1 MEETNIKH
9 QLIMLRLLICCY
21 FLTCSFLSAQT
32 WTLKDCV
39 EYALKSNIDVKKNNI
54 EQHIKQKDVEINKR
68 ERLPNVAA
76 SNTSTFS
83 FGQQQDI
90 FGTNRRNDNLNAST
104 SISSEFILYNHK
116 LIDKNV
122 KKSIYETDV
131 SFYKGETFKQ
141 QLSIKIIEHYLS
153 VLLNKEI
160 EKVNYNN
167 MLYAQ
172 DIFKKVEKSQKV
184 GVSSK
189 KDLKEAEAEFIKEN
203 FNYTKAKLEKKKSI
217 QALTQTLQIDYSDN
231 FEVVPIDDDIN
242 IQLIDFEEIIRKV
255 KEDNPSINQSKLN
268 INIEVLNKEII
279 KTRQYPKLSFNAG
292 VGSFYFNSFVNQ
304 SMNRN
309 FLKQNLDNFTQQL
322 AFNLTIPIYSKG
334 IIKNQIEQADMNRL
348 YAQESYKLQT
358 LTIEQELR
366 NIFLNIELF
375 YETYLAS
382 KKLVE
387 TSQVTHDYGVI
398 SFDAGVST
406 IYDLNILRNNLKQ
419 AEAELIKAKYSY
431 SFNLELLNIY
441 LGKQ

>member
-9 QLIMLRLLICCY
+9 PLIMLRLLICCC
-21 FLTCSFLSAQT
+21 FFTCSFLSAQT
-32 WTLKDCV
+32 WTLNDCI

-76 SNTSTFS
+76 SNRSTFS

-122 KKSIYETDV
+122 KKSIYETEA

-141 QLSIKIIEHYLS
+141 QLSIKIIENYLS

-184 GVSSK
+184 GISSK
-189 KDLKEAEAEFIKEN
+189 KELKEAEAEFIKEN
-203 FNYTKAKLEKKKSI
+203 FNYTKAKLETKKSI
-217 QALTQTLQIDYSDN
+217 QLLTQTLQINYSEN
-231 FEVVPIDDDIN
+231 FEVEFIDNDTD
-242 IQLIDFEEIIRKV
+242 IQLIDFEEIIRQV
-255 KEDNPSINQSKLN
+255 KNDNPSINQSKLN
-268 INIEVLNKEII
+268 INIEELNKDII
-279 KTRQYPKLSFNAG
+279 KTKQYPQLSFNAG
-292 VGSFYFNSFVNQ
+292 IGSFYFNSFVNK
-304 SMNRN
+304 SMNSN

-322 AFNLTIPIYSKG
+322 VLNLTIPIYSKG
-334 IIKNQIEQADMNRL
+334 IIKNQIEQADLNRS
-348 YAQESYKLQT
+348 YAEESYKLQV

-375 YETYLAS
+375 YENYQAS
-382 KKLVE
+382 TKLVE
-387 TSQVTHDYGVI
+387 ISKIAYEYGVV
-398 SFDAGVST
+398 SFNAGVST

-419 AEAELIKAKYSY
+419 AESELIKAKYSY

-441 LGKQ
+441 LGK